1 MVHVVRYESP
11 QAWAEHVAARFA
23 SFLADEPAARV
34 ALPTG
39 ATPEPVYAG
48 IIEAVRA
55 GIASFRRSHVFL
67 LDEFGGVPPDAKGR
81 CDVMLHRSLLDHVD
95 LAPERY
101 HRLDPEAEDLAAMC
115 AAYDAS
121 MTPPLDMMVLGIGR
135 NGHVGM
141 NEPGTSPESATR
153 RVELAPS
160 TTQASVRELR
170 RGRGAADVGRHDR
183 ALGNPRR
190 APISILATG
199 DSKADIVRDVLLE
212 PVSTT
217 RPASL
222 LRGHPMLAV
231 PGRRRRGETAGRRAV
246 ARLTLKARPSSCV
259 RTAWLPGREAGA
271 LSFSR
276 PVDRLLAMTRSSG
289 RTRSDVPS
297 TVRSSAC
304 SYSTSNASRP

>member
-1 MVHVVRYESP
+1 VVHVVRYESP
-11 QAWAEHVAARFA
+11 HTWAEHVAARFA

-39 ATPEPVYAG
+39 ATPEPVYASLV
-48 IIEAVRA
+48 EAVRA
-55 GIASFRRSHVFL
+55 GVASFRRAHVFL

-95 LAPERY
+95 LDPQRY

-121 MTPPLDMMVLGIGR
+121 MTPPLDLVMLGIGR

-160 TTQASVRELR
+160 TTQASVRYFGE
-170 RGRGAADVGRHDR
+170 GAALPTWGVTIGLSAILAART
-183 ALGNPRR
+183 
-190 APISILATG
+190 IWILATG
-199 DSKADIVRDVLLE
+199 EGKADIVRDVLLE

-222 LRGHPMLAV
+222 LRGHPNCWLFLDAAAASKLPV
-231 PGRRRRGETAGRRAV
+231 GVLSRG
-246 ARLTLKARPSSCV
+246 
-259 RTAWLPGREAGA
+259 
-271 LSFSR
+271 
-276 PVDRLLAMTRSSG
+276 
-289 RTRSDVPS
+289 
-297 TVRSSAC
+297 
-304 SYSTSNASRP
+304 

>member
-1 MVHVVRYESP
+1 MIHVVRYESP
-11 QAWAEHVAARFA
+11 ETWAEHVAARFA

-39 ATPEPVYAG
+39 ATPEPVYAA

-55 GIASFRRSHVFL
+55 GIASFRGAHVFL

-141 NEPGTSPESATR
+141 NEPGTR
-153 RVELAPS
+153 LNS
-160 TTQASVRELR
+160 TTIRASVRYFGE
-170 RGRGAADVGRHDR
+170 GAALPTWGVTIGLSAILAART
-183 ALGNPRR
+183 
-190 APISILATG
+190 IWILATG

-222 LRGHPMLAV
+222 LRGHPNCWLFLEAAASAKLPV
-231 PGRRRRGETAGRRAV
+231 GVLSRG
-246 ARLTLKARPSSCV
+246 
-259 RTAWLPGREAGA
+259 
-271 LSFSR
+271 
-276 PVDRLLAMTRSSG
+276 
-289 RTRSDVPS
+289 
-297 TVRSSAC
+297 
-304 SYSTSNASRP
+304 